1 MKSLYLRAS
10 YFVSSACQMQMESRF
25 RMVLVD
31 SKYPI
36 LCVSSVGD
44 YSSCLAPGHL
54 MQKSFVKEKLKAGGP
69 MS

>member
-1 MKSLYLRAS
+1 M
-10 YFVSSACQMQMESRF
+10 F
-25 RMVLVD
+25 LVD